1 MVPRAR
7 ARTGRHWYRA
17 RAHGRDAIGTARAR
31 TDETPLVPRHTK
43 THKVLTSS
51 RQRSSRGG
59 EARAWSVQEGDA
71 RARQVV
77 AATVVSVSA
86 VHAMVGGA
94 RLGKE

>member
-1 MVPRAR
+1 MVP
-7 ARTGRHWYRA
+7 RA

-31 TDETPLVPRHTK
+31 T
-43 THKVLTSS
+43 
-51 RQRSSRGG
+51 QMRSTTGTRSLIQYLQEAASAAVGG
-59 EARAWSVQEGDA
+59 ERHARGRYTKVA

-77 AATVVSVSA
+77 AVAVVSVSA